1 MYRENY
7 VGINGINRLNA
18 NYAAAFLKLAKHYKL
33 ADEIAK
39 QNVMLDMAR
48 RIAKTSGDDEL
59 LQYIKDF

>member
-33 ADEIAK
+33 ADEIREKFQAHHI
-39 QNVMLDMAR
+39 VLEDLPSG
-48 RIAKTSGDDEL
+48 KTVWKVEVFS
-59 LQYIKDF
+59 